1 MVFHPSLQF
10 IITCLALPKNHS
22 FIDSNK
28 RTALGVM
35 EAFLGM
41 NNHELNIAD
50 KDLENLVLD
59 VTSDRTS
66 KLNPIQILQIN
77 LINL

>member
-1 MVFHPSLQF
+1 
-10 IITCLALPKNHS
+10 
-22 FIDSNK
+22 
-28 RTALGVM
+28 M